1 MTSPTEQT
9 RQTRLVLIR
18 HGESGAQVGGFLS
31 GHDTCIGLSD
41 LGRRQA
47 AALRDRLARTHEL
60 GVVDAV
66 YTSILPRAIET
77 AEIIRPVL
85 GEARPSADCDW
96 CEIHAGEAEGLTY
109 QQMRDKY
116 PGGSASEDLFDRPVP
131 GGETWA
137 ECYARVGRRLRRTAY
152 DHHGRRVVVVGHGGT
167 IGASFVALGGLG
179 LRDSMA
185 LLHEAVNTSITEWR
199 YTGEAW
205 RLVRYND
212 ASHLTAL

>member
-1 MTSPTEQT
+1 MPAGE
-9 RQTRLVLIR
+9 TRLVLIR

-31 GHDTCIGLSD
+31 GHNTCIGLSD
-41 LGRRQA
+41 TGRTQA
-47 AALRDRLARTHEL
+47 AALRDRLVRTGEL
-60 GVVDAV
+60 GIVDAV

-77 AEIIRPVL
+77 AAILGPAL
-85 GEARPSADCDW
+85 GEAAPSAECDW

-109 QQMRDKY
+109 QEAHDRF
-116 PGGSASEDLFDRPVP
+116 PGGAASEDLFDRAIP

-137 ECYARVGRRLRRTAY
+137 ECYARVGRRLRRTATE
-152 DHHGRRVVVVGHGGT
+152 HAGERVVVVAHGGT
-167 IGASFVALGGLG
+167 VGASFVALGGLG

-199 YTGEAW
+199 WTGTDW

-212 ASHLTAL
+212 ASHLSGP